1 MATLRRGLVDKV
13 KKAAAKVSTRGV
25 EVATKAGTR
34 GARALVE
41 TTVAAVKTV
50 DKLQEKLG
58 RRSTK
63 GRSAKERVA
72 DVTDNASKVASETA
86 TPKAS
91 TKAAGT
97 TGRASTK
104 ASGTTDRVAR
114 QDTVKDVAPKKTPTA
129 KSTDRMT
136 TKSRGT
142 TTETEAQPVVLREAG
157 RKTMPGTAPK
167 RAKAPAQKPGFKVKR
182 GQKHRHTGR

>member
-13 KKAAAKVSTRGV
+13 KKAAEKVSTRGV
-25 EVATKAGTR
+25 QVAAKAGTR

-58 RRSTK
+58 RRPAK
-63 GRSAKERVA
+63 APVAEEPMADIQASAAEMPK
-72 DVTDNASKVASETA
+72 A

-91 TKAAGT
+91 AAKAQKTSGAKARTASPVPKARRT
-97 TGRASTK
+97 TADSEAS
-104 ASGTTDRVAR
+104 
-114 QDTVKDVAPKKTPTA
+114 
-129 KSTDRMT
+129 
-136 TKSRGT
+136 
-142 TTETEAQPVVLREAG
+142 PVMLREAG
-157 RKTMPGTAPK
+157 RKTMPTAAPK
-167 RAKAPAQKPGFKVKR
+167 RSKAAAAPGFKVKR